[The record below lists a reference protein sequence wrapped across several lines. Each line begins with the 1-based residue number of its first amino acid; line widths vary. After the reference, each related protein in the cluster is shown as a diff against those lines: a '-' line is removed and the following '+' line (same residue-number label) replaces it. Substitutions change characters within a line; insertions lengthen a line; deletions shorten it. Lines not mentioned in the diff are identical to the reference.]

1 MSKPCLPIL
10 EKYCEETDFV
20 ILKVLKPPSIEGFKV
35 KKNKIKKKQKF
46 GKVLFHDLED
56 YLNNKNKM
64 HYTFTKRGPLRK
76 WWKKKYIV
84 DKYLS
89 DKIEWWK
96 QDYLREKYKLYPD
109 DTIKYKI
116 D

>member
-1 MSKPCLPIL
+1 
-10 EKYCEETDFV
+10 
-20 ILKVLKPPSIEGFKV
+20 
-35 KKNKIKKKQKF
+35 
-46 GKVLFHDLED
+46 
-56 YLNNKNKM
+56 M

-76 WWKKKYIV
+76 WGKKKYIV

-109 DTIKYKI
+109 DIIKYKI